1 MENNNDYSSM
11 KDQAKKGLSTFVLTL
26 SISLIVFSTIYYLMT
41 TKSSEPEELSSPI
54 SAVVTNDNEAESEV
68 QGDSS
73 QSTIFGEIASND
85 PKDSYKQV
93 LAGADEITEP
103 ATTNTVT
110 QTTQSNSNLNTG
122 VTSITFGLIFSLVLF
137 VSTII
142 FVSKNPRKLALSTFE
157 KKTTKGL

>member
-1 MENNNDYSSM
+1 MENNNNYSSM

-41 TKSSEPEELSSPI
+41 TKSSETEETTSPI
-54 SAVVTNDNEAESEV
+54 SALVTDEGAVEPEV

-73 QSTIFGEIASND
+73 QTTIFGEIASRD

-93 LAGADEITEP
+93 LAGADEITDP
-103 ATTNTVT
+103 TTTTVT
-110 QTTQSNSNLNTG
+110 QTSQSNSNLDTG
-122 VTSITFGLIFSLVLF
+122 VTSITFGLVFSLVLF
-137 VSTII
+137 VSTIL

-157 KKTTKGL
+157 KNTTKGL

>member
-1 MENNNDYSSM
+1 MENNNDHSSM

-41 TKSSEPEELSSPI
+41 TKSSEPEESSSPI
-54 SAVVTNDNEAESEV
+54 SVVVANDSEAEPEI
-68 QGDSS
+68 QGDTS
-73 QSTIFGEIASND
+73 QGTVFGEIASKD

-93 LAGADEITEP
+93 LAGADEITD
-103 ATTNTVT
+103 TTTTTVT
-110 QTTQSNSNLNTG
+110 QTSQSNSNLNTG
-122 VTSITFGLIFSLVLF
+122 VTSITFGLVFSLVIF